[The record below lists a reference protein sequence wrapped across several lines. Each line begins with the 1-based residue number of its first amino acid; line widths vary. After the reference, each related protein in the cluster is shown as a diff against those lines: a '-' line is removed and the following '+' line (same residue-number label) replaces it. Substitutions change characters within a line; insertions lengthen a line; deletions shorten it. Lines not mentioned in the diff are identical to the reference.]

1 MDPSSCAHASV
12 DASVHASVVVFLAE
26 IEAFLQRARMS
37 PSGFG
42 RAAFGDP
49 NFVRDLRAGRA
60 PSLRLVDR
68 ARVFMAARRR
78 RRQGCRAAKPG
89 AAA

>member
-1 MDPSSCAHASV
+1 MDQSSAHA
-12 DASVHASVVVFLAE
+12 FLAE
-26 IEAFLQRARMS
+26 IETFLQRAGMS

-42 RAAFGDP
+42 RAALGDP

-68 ARVFMAARRR
+68 ARAFMA
-78 RRQGCRAAKPG
+78 GRAG
-89 AAA
+89 APA

>member
-1 MDPSSCAHASV
+1 MDQSSANA
-12 DASVHASVVVFLAE
+12 FLVE

-42 RAAFGDP
+42 RAALGDP
-49 NFVRDLRAGRA
+49 NFVRDVRAGRA

-68 ARVFMAARRR
+68 ARAFMAAR
-78 RRQGCRAAKPG
+78 AG

>member
-1 MDPSSCAHASV
+1 MDQSSAKA
-12 DASVHASVVVFLAE
+12 FLAE
-26 IEAFLQRARMS
+26 IEAFLHQARVS

-42 RAAFGDP
+42 RAALGDP
-49 NFVRDLRAGRA
+49 NFVRDLRGGRA

-68 ARVFMAARRR
+68 ARAFMAARAD
-78 RRQGCRAAKPG
+78 AAKAS

>member
-1 MDPSSCAHASV
+1 MDQPSSARASV
-12 DASVHASVVVFLAE
+12 DPSVEASVDVFLAE

-49 NFVRDLRAGRA
+49 NFVRDLRGGRA

-68 ARVFMAARRR
+68 ARAFMAARA
-78 RRQGCRAAKPG
+78 GAAKAS

>member
-1 MDPSSCAHASV
+1 MDQSSATA
-12 DASVHASVVVFLAE
+12 FLAE
-26 IEAFLQRARMS
+26 IEAFLRGAGMS

-42 RAAFGDP
+42 RAALGDP
-49 NFVRDLRAGRA
+49 NFVRDLRGGRA

-68 ARVFMAARRR
+68 ARAFMAQHR
-78 RRQGCRAAKPG
+78 G

>member
-1 MDPSSCAHASV
+1 MDPSSSARA
-12 DASVHASVVVFLAE
+12 FLAE

-68 ARVFMAARRR
+68 ARAFMAARAE
-78 RRQGCRAAKPG
+78 AAKAS

>member
-1 MDPSSCAHASV
+1 MDQSSSAKA
-12 DASVHASVVVFLAE
+12 FLVE
-26 IEAFLQRARMS
+26 IEAFLHQARVS

-42 RAAFGDP
+42 RAALGDP
-49 NFVRDLRAGRA
+49 NFVRDLRGGRA

-68 ARVFMAARRR
+68 ARAFMAARAD
-78 RRQGCRAAKPG
+78 AAKAS

>member
-1 MDPSSCAHASV
+1 MDQPSSAHASV
-12 DASVHASVVVFLAE
+12 DASVRAFLAE
-26 IEAFLQRARMS
+26 IEAFLARARMS

-60 PSLRLVDR
+60 PSLRLVAR
-68 ARVFMAARRR
+68 ARAFMAAR
-78 RRQGCRAAKPG
+78 AAANAG

>member
-1 MDPSSCAHASV
+1 MDQPSSAHA
-12 DASVHASVVVFLAE
+12 FLAE

-68 ARVFMAARRR
+68 ARAFMAARV
-78 RRQGCRAAKPG
+78 AAANAG